1 MARGYV
7 QRMLAEG
14 ERILLITRQHW
25 FVVASSVF
33 FESMM
38 ILISLIALVVGV
50 FVVKNVPTAAEVIIV
65 LACLMIIFIM
75 SLSMLRD
82 ILIWWNRQYMITSLR
97 VIQLSG
103 VINKNL
109 TDSSLEKVNDV
120 KLSQSI
126 FGRFFDYGDVQIL
139 TASEL
144 GVNLFRRIGNPVGFK
159 TSMMNAKQTL
169 EHKPGEYSKGFEDSP
184 ALVAQLERLY
194 QQGVLT
200 EEEFAA
206 KKQEVW
212 RSYKHTLSISLS
224 FSNG

>member
-1 MARGYV
+1 MAKGYV

-33 FESMM
+33 FETVMLLVAFGVAIVSAVE
-38 ILISLIALVVGV
+38 LHSVPLQIA
-50 FVVKNVPTAAEVIIV
+50 
-65 LACLMIIFIM
+65 IFIACFIIILFM
-75 SLSMLRD
+75 GLSMLRD
-82 ILIWWNRQYMITSLR
+82 LLIWWNRQYIISTLR
-97 VIQLSG
+97 VIQISG

-126 FGRFFDYGDVQIL
+126 IGRIFNFGDVEIL

-159 TSMMNAKQTL
+159 TAMLNAKQDL
-169 EHKPGEYSKGFEDSP
+169 EREVAGGSVHHEHEDVPS
-184 ALVAQLERLY
+184 LIAQLDQLHK
-194 QQGVLT
+194 QGVLT
-200 EEEFAA
+200 DEEFAR
-206 KKQEVW
+206 KKQELLA
-212 RSYKHTLSISLS
+212 KM
-224 FSNG
+224 